1 MNKHQDHQLI
11 TADKRD
17 KGDRGDKE
25 GIINLLDTN
34 MEQDLVLTV
43 QLQVLKGKEVPSW
56 EHSMV
61 KKAQM
66 ISQDQEHIKQELT
79 KAQQKEGI
87 SLINREIYKALSEV
101 ERLL

>member
-1 MNKHQDHQLI
+1 VNKHQDHQLI

-43 QLQVLKGKEVPSW
+43 QLQVLKGKEVPS
-56 EHSMV
+56 
-61 KKAQM
+61 
-66 ISQDQEHIKQELT
+66 
-79 KAQQKEGI
+79 
-87 SLINREIYKALSEV
+87 
-101 ERLL
+101 